1 MADLIHFFYKMYF
14 LYASRSRKKILADF
28 LGVLPPKK
36 GPKFQ
41 APSPM
46 MSFPEIEWGPLNF
59 WKLL

>member
-1 MADLIHFFYKMYF
+1 MYPG
-14 LYASRSRKKILADF
+14 AAKKNLADF
-28 LGVLPPKK
+28 FGVLPPKK